1 MEAQRAHGETD
12 CASGNMHVPLSKSAK
27 RKLTASEE
35 TREVTQEGRKK
46 RRVTHNQELTRRSQV
61 LVRNDLDRQSNEIDY
76 SEYEPD

>member
-1 MEAQRAHGETD
+1 MPAP
-12 CASGNMHVPLSKSAK
+12 VSKSTK

-46 RRVTHNQELTRRSQV
+46 RKATHNQELTRRSQV

-76 SEYEPD
+76 SEHEPD